1 MWENSYA
8 ASLFLSGERIKMAER
23 LTVTRDCVPIY
34 DIVLETSFDR
44 LGEEVKK
51 LGLEKRK
58 LCIVTDSHVAP
69 LYLEEV
75 REILAGCC
83 SRVSVFTFPAG
94 EEHKNLDTV
103 RALYEHLIG
112 EHFDR
117 KDVLAA
123 LGGGVVGDLCG
134 FAAAT
139 YLRGVDF
146 IQIPTTLLSQVDSSI
161 GGKTGVDFD
170 AYKNMVGAFHMPRL
184 VYASLGAF
192 QTLPDE
198 QFVSGMGEVIK
209 HSLIKNKDYYVWLK
223 ENREKIQK
231 KDPAVCLD
239 MVLESCRIKRRVVEA
254 DPTEQGERALLN
266 FGHTLGHAIE
276 KLENF
281 SMLHGCCVGLGCI
294 AAARISAG
302 RGMISMEEAE
312 DIRRTMEAFGLP
324 VSVSGLA
331 WEDVRTAM
339 KSDKKMDSGVV
350 KFILLKEIGQA
361 VIDRTLS
368 DEEIRAGFEFLQGE
382 L

>member
-103 RALYEHLIG
+103 RALYEHLIE

-184 VYASLGAF
+184 V
-192 QTLPDE
+192 
-198 QFVSGMGEVIK
+198 
-209 HSLIKNKDYYVWLK
+209 
-223 ENREKIQK
+223 
-231 KDPAVCLD
+231 
-239 MVLESCRIKRRVVEA
+239 
-254 DPTEQGERALLN
+254 
-266 FGHTLGHAIE
+266 
-276 KLENF
+276 
-281 SMLHGCCVGLGCI
+281 
-294 AAARISAG
+294 
-302 RGMISMEEAE
+302 
-312 DIRRTMEAFGLP
+312 
-324 VSVSGLA
+324 
-331 WEDVRTAM
+331 
-339 KSDKKMDSGVV
+339 
-350 KFILLKEIGQA
+350 
-361 VIDRTLS
+361 
-368 DEEIRAGFEFLQGE
+368 
-382 L
+382 

>member
-1 MWENSYA
+1 MEMNS
-8 ASLFLSGERIKMAER
+8 LERIPIR
-23 LTVTRDCVPIY
+23 RDGDVIY
-34 DIVLETSFDR
+34 DIVLRDSFDG
-44 LGEEVKK
+44 LGEEIAA
-51 LGLEKRK
+51 LGLSGRK
-58 LCIVTDSHVAP
+58 FCIVTDANVAP
-69 LYLEEV
+69 LYLEAV
-75 REILAGCC
+75 RAAVADKASAVAEY
-83 SRVSVFTFPAG
+83 VFPAG
-94 EEHKNLDTV
+94 EGSKNLDTV
-103 RALYEHLIG
+103 RGLYEHLIL

-117 KDVLAA
+117 KDILIA

-139 YLRGVDF
+139 YLRGVGF

-209 HSLIKNKDYYVWLK
+209 HGLIKNKDYYVWLK